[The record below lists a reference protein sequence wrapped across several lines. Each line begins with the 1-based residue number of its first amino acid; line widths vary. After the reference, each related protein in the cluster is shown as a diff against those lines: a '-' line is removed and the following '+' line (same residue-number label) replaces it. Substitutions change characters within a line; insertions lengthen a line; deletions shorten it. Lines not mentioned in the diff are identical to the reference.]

1 MEGHRTPGDDSK
13 SGLLIKLIPEEQI
26 NSQYTYVH
34 SQELIVWI
42 VTVLLGLVVLVF
54 LIESNVFILINFSR
68 LSILYMKILK
78 WHKQFKY
85 DSIGNPK
92 HN

>member
-1 MEGHRTPGDDSK
+1 MEGHRTPWDDSK
-13 SGLLIKLIPEEQI
+13 SALLIKPIPEEQI

-34 SQELIVWI
+34 SQELIVLI
-42 VTVLLGLVVLVF
+42 VAVLLGLVVFIF
-54 LIESNVFILINFSR
+54 LIESDVFMLIKFSR
-68 LSILYMKILK
+68 LKILCTMILK

-92 HN
+92 